1 MGSNFW
7 ITLVGVL
14 LWGSDLDA
22 EITPDREFQHVS
34 IYFLV
39 SEQGSVSY
47 FCC

>member
-22 EITPDREFQHVS
+22 EITPDRVS
-34 IYFLV
+34 TREHIF
-39 SEQGSVSY
+39 SSK
-47 FCC
+47 